1 MAIAFRR
8 GSGPPH
14 PTAPRRRTPEIRPGL
29 CSVTFRDLDVEAVV
43 DHAATAGLEC
53 IEWAGDAHVPPGD
66 VATAA
71 RAREL
76 TEQAGLAVASLGS
89 YLRFDGD
96 DDERTRA
103 EGERCSVPPRPPL
116 PALRRRCRRADPGR
130 GRAVLD
136 SARALGASRVRV
148 WAGRTGSSDVPAGD
162 RARLVG
168 RIQRFADAAAA
179 HGIDVGLEFHG
190 RTLTDEIGS
199 TQRLLDEIDRENV
212 LSYWQPHQGMPD
224 EEALDTLNEV
234 LPRAS
239 TIHVFSWWPTH
250 ERLPL
255 AERSALWERAFAIL
269 AAEGSDRDA
278 LLEFVPGDDP
288 AVLRREA
295 DTLRTLITAGE
306 ETTR

>member
-14 PTAPRRRTPEIRPGL
+14 PTAPRRRTPVIRPGL

-53 IEWAGDAHVPPGD
+53 IEWAGDAHVPPGH
-66 VATAA
+66 VAPGA

-76 TEQAGLAVASLGS
+76 TEQA
-89 YLRFDGD
+89 
-96 DDERTRA
+96 
-103 EGERCSVPPRPPL
+103 
-116 PALRRRCRRADPGR
+116 
-130 GRAVLD
+130 
-136 SARALGASRVRV
+136 ALGASRVRA
-148 WAGRTGSSDVPAGD
+148 WAGRTGSSAVPAGD